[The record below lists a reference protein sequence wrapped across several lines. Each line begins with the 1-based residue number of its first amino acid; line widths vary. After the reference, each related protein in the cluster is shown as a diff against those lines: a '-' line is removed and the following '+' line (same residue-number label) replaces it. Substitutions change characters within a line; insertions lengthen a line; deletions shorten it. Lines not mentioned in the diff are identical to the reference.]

1 MKTIPLFRPTP
12 LRAALATTLLGM
24 AAPAAGF
31 EFELGSTQFRLDNLV
46 TVGALLRMQDRNSEL
61 IGISNLTPGLCVR
74 RTSGA
79 FDSPD
84 RTYSGD
90 TCTTGGDGSGNARAL
105 AAPGALNPNGD
116 NGNLNFDKHDVAFAS
131 AKVTSD
137 LSFNLGEF
145 GFFARGLA
153 LFDRNYSDFDEHHPD
168 TTAQPARTRFSADGE
183 DRIGLNFELLD
194 YFVTRNFDFGEREL
208 SVKLGRQVLNWG
220 ESAFLIGNSLNTINP
235 PNAALLRIPGF
246 DIKELAQPVGML
258 LLGTDL
264 WEGANLQAFYQY
276 EWRPVVLDPVGSF
289 FSSADILGDGA
300 TYAMLGFGKAPE
312 DPLGLYEPWR
322 NPQDSLA
329 PLGSSASRTVMRNFA
344 EEKRREPQDGG
355 QYGAALK
362 LFLDDFNGGTELAF
376 YYANYHS
383 RIPAVSA
390 LATQDSCVPADS
402 GNPATNLAN
411 LLTACEIPLGNLA
424 TLAQREADP
433 QSQAQYAPAGREVL
447 PVDTMSLFAEYPENI
462 HLYGLS
468 FNTTLGDYAFAGEAT
483 YRPNLPVQIQ
493 STDLVFAALQ
503 PAIPEQPYDI
513 GLAVLPGRRE
523 AAPDFVATDFRGQP
537 PQAGDYIRGWEPMKL
552 AQLEMTLLRTF
563 GGGANPI
570 GASQIVLLFEA
581 GWTHV
586 FDMPELSEL
595 QFSGAIANTHI
606 SAGGD
611 GSTGIN
617 PRDLRT
623 DPGDPAT
630 TRSLQNQ
637 RQNPI
642 AQNPN
647 AFGEADSFGYRL
659 VASTRYDDAL
669 FGGNIEVLTAL
680 FHDVHGTAPGLGQ
693 NFVEGRKQA
702 IAGLRFDYLSKYSAD
717 VRYTWYFGGEL
728 LDGLLDR
735 DNLSIY
741 LGYLF

>member
-1 MKTIPLFRPTP
+1 MKTIIHTL
-12 LRAALATTLLGM
+12 ALALLVS
-24 AAPAAGF
+24 PAAQAFDFQVG
-31 EFELGSTQFRLDNLV
+31 GSEARLDNLV
-46 TVGALLRMQDRNSEL
+46 TIGALIRMQERNDAL
-61 IGISNLTPGLCVR
+61 IGKSNLNPGLCVR
-74 RTSGA
+74 RTAGT

-84 RTYSGD
+84 RAYAGD

-105 AAPGALNPNGD
+105 AAPGSLNPNGD
-116 NGNLNFDKHDVAFAS
+116 NGNLNFDRHDIVHAS

-137 LSFNLGEF
+137 LSFNLGEY

-153 LFDRNYSDFDEHHPD
+153 LFDQNYSDFDEHHPD
-168 TTAQPARTRFSADGE
+168 TTAQPARTKFSADGE
-183 DRIGLNFELLD
+183 DRIGINFELLD
-194 YFVTRNFDFGEREL
+194 WFVTRHFDLGEREL

-220 ESAFLIGNSLNTINP
+220 ESAFIVGNSLNTINP
-235 PNAALLRIPGF
+235 PNAALLRVPGF

-258 LLGTDL
+258 TLGTDL
-264 WEGANLQAFYQY
+264 WQGANLQLFYQY

-289 FSSADILGDGA
+289 FSTADILGDGA
-300 TYAMLGFGKAPE
+300 TYAMLGFAKAPE

-329 PLGSSASRTVMRNFA
+329 PLGSSSSRTVQRNFA
-344 EEKRREPQDGG
+344 EEKRREPDDGG
-355 QYGAALK
+355 QYGASLK
-362 LFLDDFNGGTELAF
+362 LFLEDLNNGTELAF

-390 LATQDSCVPADS
+390 LAAQDSCVPASS
-402 GNPATNLAN
+402 GNAALNLAN
-411 LLTACEIPLGNLA
+411 LLRDCQIPLGNLVA
-424 TLAQREADP
+424 LAQH
-433 QSQAQYAPAGREVL
+433 QANPEGAVQYAPAGREVL
-447 PVDTMSLFAEYPENI
+447 PVDTVSLFAEYPENI
-462 HLYGLS
+462 RLYGVS
-468 FNTTLGDYAFAGEAT
+468 FNTTFGDYAFSGEAT
-483 YRPNLPVQIQ
+483 YRPNLPVQLQ
-493 STDLVFAALQ
+493 STDIVFAALQ

-523 AAPDFVATDFRGQP
+523 AAPDFVASNFRGQP
-537 PQAGDYIRGWEPMKL
+537 PRAGDYVRGWEPMKL
-552 AQLEMTLLRTF
+552 AQLDLTLLRTF
-563 GGGANPI
+563 GGGQNPI
-570 GASQIVLLFEA
+570 GASQIVLLLEA

-586 FDMPELSEL
+586 FDMSALDEL

-611 GSTGIN
+611 GSAGIN
-617 PRDLRT
+617 PRDIRSN
-623 DPGDPAT
+623 PADPASN
-630 TRSLQNQ
+630 RSLPNQ

-642 AQNPN
+642 AQDGK
-647 AFGEADSFGYRL
+647 AFGTADSFGYRL

-669 FGGNIEVLTAL
+669 FGGNIELLTAL
-680 FHDVHGTAPGLGQ
+680 FHDVHGVAPGLGQ

-741 LGYLF
+741 FGYLF